1 MQNKRL
7 EGSKGYPLFYKRMI
21 AIAIPIMISQLILV
35 SLNLADT
42 IMVGK
47 LGEEALAAVGAANQ
61 VFFVFIDIMFGVYS
75 GAAVFAVQF
84 YGVKDLESFHK
95 VVGIDFFLCF
105 LFCIPMMAIVL
116 SIPDRL
122 IGIFI
127 EDKSVVPLG
136 VDYIRIVVWTYILQG
151 LTFAITFNSRAIERL
166 LVPTIINC
174 VAISINIFL
183 NYCLIYGKFG
193 FERYEVKGAAYAT
206 LIARCFE
213 FVAIYVYILLDKKN
227 PIRCK
232 LKELKFELALFKD
245 VMKRATPVIIN
256 EALWVISM
264 TVGFAIYGRLGTSA
278 LAIVQ
283 VASTITDVFIAVY
296 CGLANAGNV
305 IIGQNLGQGNREGAY
320 FIARKV
326 MKISWLLNVVSTL
339 LAIISREFICN
350 VYGFG
355 AETSELLMKSL
366 FVYALLLTPRMMAYV
381 LICGILRAGG
391 DTTFTMIF
399 DAGCNWAVQVPLIL
413 LSVKLGFPLPVC
425 LAFAG
430 VSEIVKTIVCYF
442 RIINK
447 KWMNVFTGR

>member
-7 EGSKGYPLFYKRMI
+7 EGSQSYPSFYKRMI

-84 YGVKDLESFHK
+84 YGIKDLESFHK
-95 VVGIDFFLCF
+95 IVGIDFFLCF
-105 LFCIPMMAIVL
+105 AFCIPMMAIVL
-116 SIPDRL
+116 SIPDKL

-127 EDKSVVPLG
+127 EDESVIPLG
-136 VDYIRIVVWTYILQG
+136 VEYLKIVVWTYIMQG

-183 NYCLIYGKFG
+183 NFCLIYGKCG
-193 FERYEVKGAAYAT
+193 FERMEVRGAAYAT

-213 FVAIYVYILLDKKN
+213 FIAIYTYILVDKKN

-232 LKELKFELALFKD
+232 MRELKFELSLFKD
-245 VMKRATPVIIN
+245 VMKRATPVIFN
-256 EALWVISM
+256 EAFWVISM
-264 TVGFAIYGRLGTSA
+264 TMGFAIYGRLGTSA
-278 LAIVQ
+278 LAVVQ
-283 VASTITDVFIAVY
+283 VASTISDIFIAVY

-305 IIGQNLGQGNREGAY
+305 IIGQNLGQGNKEEAY
-320 FIARKV
+320 LIARKI
-326 MKISWLLNVVSTL
+326 MKISWIFNVGSTL
-339 LAIISREFICN
+339 VAILFRQFICN

-355 AETSELLMKSL
+355 IETSELLMKSL
-366 FVYALLLTPRMMAYV
+366 LVFAILLTPRMLAYV

-391 DTTFTMIF
+391 DTTFSMLC
-399 DAGCNWAVQVPLIL
+399 DAGFNWVIQVPLIL

-430 VSEIVKTIVCYF
+430 VSDICKTIACYI
-442 RIINK
+442 RILKK